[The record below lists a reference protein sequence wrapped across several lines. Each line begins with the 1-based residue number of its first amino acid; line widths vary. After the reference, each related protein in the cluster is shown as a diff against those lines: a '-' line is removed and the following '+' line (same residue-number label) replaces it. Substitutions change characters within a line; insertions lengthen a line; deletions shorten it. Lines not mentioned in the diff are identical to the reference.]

1 MLRKRH
7 IIKSINDL
15 LKNKA
20 NTLPVYIEN
29 TPQLALLRKIY
40 PELTYLLYTYYIV
53 SSIEKRLLKNSW
65 IENTAARFVSGRC
78 ESICET

>member
-1 MLRKRH
+1 MLCKRH

-29 TPQLALLRKIY
+29 TPQLVL
-40 PELTYLLYTYYIV
+40 
-53 SSIEKRLLKNSW
+53 
-65 IENTAARFVSGRC
+65 F
-78 ESICET
+78 